1 MATTSLA
8 ISLTTRL
15 PGEGVGVALELQA
28 GGGAP
33 LDEDEVLLELLQLG
47 LARLAPGA
55 GEGSM
60 VRGGGIVRGGYPL
73 PCHFCTRGHG

>member
-1 MATTSLA
+1 MTVL
-8 ISLTTRL
+8 
-15 PGEGVGVALELQA
+15 GVGVALELQA

-60 VRGGGIVRGGYPL
+60 VRGGGMVRGGYPL
-73 PCHFCTRGHG
+73 PCYFCTRGHG